1 MKKIWI
7 AGAVVTAAMMTG
19 CGGSSSDGSSISD
32 ENAAIDLPDGKTL
45 IIFDNASSKQYMY
58 NTDTDSYEDMNVAGE
73 NYDMTGKNGKLITW
87 NQVME
92 DGVDQKI
99 VMVDE
104 NFDITDGNLTYE
116 DLHYLGHFHEENN
129 VPVFAAHSG
138 DEFDPAVASEQKL
151 AAIKSLNMHL
161 IVQNEIKEE
170 ITEALPSGE
179 TLCNYFVLGHEEH
192 EEEGEDHNETEL
204 EEHGEAPH
212 IALTTSGKVYIFEEH
227 EEGLELS
234 QSVFTLDGV
243 TECKEN
249 ESSIIQNDD
258 HGVLIFAAQS
268 QKLYLA
274 DEHGV
279 DFHVHSTWDA
289 DMFLPTG
296 FTPTMI
302 AGIGEGDDDHD
313 HDY

>member
-7 AGAVVTAAMMTG
+7 AGAVITAAMMTG
-19 CGGSSSDGSSISD
+19 CGGSSNND
-32 ENAAIDLPDGKTL
+32 EKTAIDLPDGKTL
-45 IIFDNASSKQYMY
+45 IFFDNASSKQYLY
-58 NTDTDSYEDMNVAGE
+58 NTDTDSPEDMNVAGE

-87 NQVME
+87 NQVIAT
-92 DGVDQKI
+92 GVDQKI

-104 NFDITDGNLTYE
+104 SFDITDGNLTYE

-129 VPVFAAHSG
+129 VAVFAAHSG
-138 DEFDPAVASEQKL
+138 DEFDPAVASTKKL
-151 AAIKSLNMHL
+151 GAIKAFNMHMKE
-161 IVQNEIKEE
+161 QNEIKEE

-192 EEEGEDHNETEL
+192 ENHEEEGEDHNETEHK
-204 EEHGEAPH
+204 EEEAAPH

-227 EEGLELS
+227 EEGLEQS
-234 QSVFTLDGV
+234 QSAFTLDGV
-243 TECKEN
+243 TACKEN
-249 ESSIIQNDD
+249 EISIIQNDD

-274 DEHGV
+274 DSHGE
-279 DFHVHSTWDA
+279 DFHIHSTWDA
-289 DMFLPTG
+289 DRFLPTG
-296 FTPTMI
+296 FTPTMFT
-302 AGIGEGDDDHD
+302 GIGEGEDDHH